1 MPELPEVETVRR
13 TLEHQINNETIT
25 EVEVYYSPILENIDV
40 DTFKNKL
47 KNQTFRQFKRY
58 GKYLIFIFDTVSLI
72 THLRMEGKFFIKPVD
87 EIRSIHEHIV
97 FTFSSSITLRYH
109 DTRKFG
115 KMVLLETTN
124 FDEIMKY
131 PSLRKL
137 GPEANTINVTLDYL
151 YNKLTKRH
159 DSIKVALLDQE
170 VMAGLGNIYV
180 DEVCFLSKL
189 HPTMSCDLIT
199 KEDVENIIKYSKIV
213 LDKAILAGGT
223 TIRSYTSSLGVTGRF
238 QLSLLCHSRE
248 GEKCNVCNDT
258 IIKTFVGGRGTY
270 YCPTCQK
277 LRRPLVIG
285 ITGGIASGKST
296 VVDEVR
302 KHGYQV
308 IDADQV
314 VHELQAKGGKLYQA
328 LLDWL
333 GDGILKLDGE
343 LDRQKLGQ
351 MIFASKEMLAKSSQI
366 QNGIIRQELARRRDE
381 LAKSQEVFFMDIPL
395 LIERDYVDWFDDIW
409 LVFIDEKTQLERLVL
424 RNHLTREEAQKRI
437 ASQMSTEAKKSF
449 ADKLLDNSGDIA
461 TLKKKVA
468 ELLAEL

>member
-1 MPELPEVETVRR
+1 M
-13 TLEHQINNETIT
+13 
-25 EVEVYYSPILENIDV
+25 
-40 DTFKNKL
+40 
-47 KNQTFRQFKRY
+47 
-58 GKYLIFIFDTVSLI
+58 
-72 THLRMEGKFFIKPVD
+72 
-87 EIRSIHEHIV
+87 
-97 FTFSSSITLRYH
+97 
-109 DTRKFG
+109 
-115 KMVLLETTN
+115 
-124 FDEIMKY
+124 
-131 PSLRKL
+131 
-137 GPEANTINVTLDYL
+137 
-151 YNKLTKRH
+151 TK
-159 DSIKVALLDQE
+159 I
-170 VMAGLGNIYV
+170 
-180 DEVCFLSKL
+180 
-189 HPTMSCDLIT
+189 
-199 KEDVENIIKYSKIV
+199 
-213 LDKAILAGGT
+213 
-223 TIRSYTSSLGVTGRF
+223 
-238 QLSLLCHSRE
+238 
-248 GEKCNVCNDT
+248 
-258 IIKTFVGGRGTY
+258 
-270 YCPTCQK
+270 
-277 LRRPLVIG
+277 IG

-333 GDGILKLDGE
+333 GDGILKSDGE

-424 RNHLTREEAQKRI
+424 RNHLTREEAQRRI
-437 ASQMSTEAKKSF
+437 ESQMSTEAKKTF

>member
-1 MPELPEVETVRR
+1 M
-13 TLEHQINNETIT
+13 
-25 EVEVYYSPILENIDV
+25 S
-40 DTFKNKL
+40 
-47 KNQTFRQFKRY
+47 
-58 GKYLIFIFDTVSLI
+58 
-72 THLRMEGKFFIKPVD
+72 
-87 EIRSIHEHIV
+87 
-97 FTFSSSITLRYH
+97 
-109 DTRKFG
+109 
-115 KMVLLETTN
+115 
-124 FDEIMKY
+124 
-131 PSLRKL
+131 
-137 GPEANTINVTLDYL
+137 
-151 YNKLTKRH
+151 
-159 DSIKVALLDQE
+159 
-170 VMAGLGNIYV
+170 
-180 DEVCFLSKL
+180 CLSK
-189 HPTMSCDLIT
+189 TMT
-199 KEDVENIIKYSKIV
+199 KI
-213 LDKAILAGGT
+213 
-223 TIRSYTSSLGVTGRF
+223 
-238 QLSLLCHSRE
+238 
-248 GEKCNVCNDT
+248 
-258 IIKTFVGGRGTY
+258 
-270 YCPTCQK
+270 
-277 LRRPLVIG
+277 IG

-328 LLDWL
+328 LLAWL

-437 ASQMSTEAKKSF
+437 ASQMSTEAKKTF

>member
-1 MPELPEVETVRR
+1 M
-13 TLEHQINNETIT
+13 
-25 EVEVYYSPILENIDV
+25 
-40 DTFKNKL
+40 
-47 KNQTFRQFKRY
+47 
-58 GKYLIFIFDTVSLI
+58 
-72 THLRMEGKFFIKPVD
+72 
-87 EIRSIHEHIV
+87 
-97 FTFSSSITLRYH
+97 
-109 DTRKFG
+109 
-115 KMVLLETTN
+115 
-124 FDEIMKY
+124 
-131 PSLRKL
+131 
-137 GPEANTINVTLDYL
+137 
-151 YNKLTKRH
+151 TK
-159 DSIKVALLDQE
+159 I
-170 VMAGLGNIYV
+170 
-180 DEVCFLSKL
+180 
-189 HPTMSCDLIT
+189 
-199 KEDVENIIKYSKIV
+199 
-213 LDKAILAGGT
+213 
-223 TIRSYTSSLGVTGRF
+223 
-238 QLSLLCHSRE
+238 
-248 GEKCNVCNDT
+248 
-258 IIKTFVGGRGTY
+258 
-270 YCPTCQK
+270 
-277 LRRPLVIG
+277 IG

-333 GDGILKLDGE
+333 GDGILKSDGE

-381 LAKSQEVFFMDIPL
+381 LANSQEVFFMDIPL

-437 ASQMSTEAKKSF
+437 ASQMSTEAKKTF

-461 TLKKKVA
+461 TLKEKVA

>member
-1 MPELPEVETVRR
+1 M
-13 TLEHQINNETIT
+13 
-25 EVEVYYSPILENIDV
+25 
-40 DTFKNKL
+40 
-47 KNQTFRQFKRY
+47 
-58 GKYLIFIFDTVSLI
+58 
-72 THLRMEGKFFIKPVD
+72 
-87 EIRSIHEHIV
+87 
-97 FTFSSSITLRYH
+97 
-109 DTRKFG
+109 
-115 KMVLLETTN
+115 
-124 FDEIMKY
+124 
-131 PSLRKL
+131 
-137 GPEANTINVTLDYL
+137 
-151 YNKLTKRH
+151 TK
-159 DSIKVALLDQE
+159 I
-170 VMAGLGNIYV
+170 
-180 DEVCFLSKL
+180 
-189 HPTMSCDLIT
+189 
-199 KEDVENIIKYSKIV
+199 
-213 LDKAILAGGT
+213 
-223 TIRSYTSSLGVTGRF
+223 
-238 QLSLLCHSRE
+238 
-248 GEKCNVCNDT
+248 
-258 IIKTFVGGRGTY
+258 
-270 YCPTCQK
+270 
-277 LRRPLVIG
+277 IG

-333 GDGILKLDGE
+333 GDGILKSDGE

-437 ASQMSTEAKKSF
+437 ASQMSTEAKKTF
-449 ADKLLDNSGDIA
+449 ADKLLANSGDIA